1 MVQNFAAFQQ
11 FSRIGSGG
19 NTSHRGPEV
28 PRSEVSCAICAQ
40 KDFVEHRYKL
50 KLFREPPDAVAHK
63 LHQGDS
69 VLSGGESDGE
79 AGTAL
84 LSLSNPAS
92 HRTLLQHRGVY
103 YLQSPEAVHQILD
116 VERYSKR
123 WPLIPPAELHAS
135 SVQHPSHSDWR
146 WLLHSRRV
154 PVLPPQDLA
163 AMYAAQ
169 PSDGRPPCAGI
180 GDEQR
185 CVFACWDCLIDL
197 AGKQPKMPI
206 NACVNDNWIGRE
218 RSHVRAASQATK
230 MLASLANP
238 LRPRR
243 RSGCAGEGL
252 RRQHDL
258 LC

>member
-1 MVQNFAAFQQ
+1 M
-11 FSRIGSGG
+11 SR
-19 NTSHRGPEV
+19 PEV
-28 PRSEVSCAICAQ
+28 PRSEAACAICQQ

-50 KLFREPPDAVAHK
+50 NLFADPPDAVAHK
-63 LHQGDS
+63 LHPEDG

-79 AGTAL
+79 GKTEL

-123 WPLIPPAELHAS
+123 WPLIPLAELHAS

-163 AMYAAQ
+163 AMYATQ
-169 PSDGRPPCAGI
+169 PGDSRPPCAGI
-180 GDEQR
+180 GDEER
-185 CVFACWDCLIDL
+185 CVFACC
-197 AGKQPKMPI
+197 
-206 NACVNDNWIGRE
+206 N
-218 RSHVRAASQATK
+218 
-230 MLASLANP
+230 ASLTCPASS
-238 LRPRR
+238 PRCQ
-243 RSGCAGEGL
+243 SML
-252 RRQHDL
+252 V
-258 LC
+258 